1 MIYRPK
7 SKDSPASLTD
17 LFGLIDHTSIDSLP
31 RFFFIIWHF
40 WWLIWPFST
49 MIQLLSNYCMRF
61 MNCDPKSSNGSSSK
75 FFRGLD
81 PSQNH
86 SSFHVYTFL
95 QLYKWLNG
103 FWSYPLLSNQVNS
116 MWGGMNFGRS
126 WPNVGFTLW
135 EEPKLRSITTKNYIY
150 M

>member
-1 MIYRPK
+1 MLCYFVKFRKVPILRTFF
-7 SKDSPASLTD
+7 LINV
-17 LFGLIDHTSIDSLP
+17 LFC
-31 RFFFIIWHF
+31 
-40 WWLIWPFST
+40 WLIWPFST

-61 MNCDPKSSNGSSSK
+61 MNYDPKSSNGSSSK

-116 MWGGMNFGRS
+116 MWGGINFGRS

-135 EEPKLRSITTKNYIY
+135 EEPKLRSITKKLYKSI
-150 M
+150 